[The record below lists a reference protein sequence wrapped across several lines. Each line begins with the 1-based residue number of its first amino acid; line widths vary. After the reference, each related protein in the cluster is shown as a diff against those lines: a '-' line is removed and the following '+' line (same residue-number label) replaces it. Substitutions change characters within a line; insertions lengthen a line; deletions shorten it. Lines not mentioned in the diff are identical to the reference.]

1 MRPSDILK
9 STAGLA
15 ALAAAMHAQPALAQT
30 SPAEEAETFFES
42 GGVYLD
48 ADQVIS
54 ERETG
59 RYIARG
65 DVEARYEARVLRAG
79 EVIYEPET
87 GRAFASGGVTI
98 IEPDGTVE
106 YAEEVELTEELT
118 AGVAQ
123 GFAARLPNDGKV
135 MAAYAT
141 RQPDN
146 TNILTNAVYTACP
159 IPEDSE
165 HPAWRIRARK
175 VTQDNEKE
183 MIYYRDAV
191 FELKGV
197 PVLYTPYLA
206 HPDPSVERKSGLLI
220 PTAGYSTR
228 TGAWYQQPVY
238 WAIGPSQDLLVAPRV
253 MTNVNP
259 LVGFEYR
266 KRFFSGVTEFE
277 GSFTYEQLFG
287 TDGNKFGDEQL
298 RGHIFGSGLFA
309 LSENWAWGFGVERVS
324 DDLYLRRY
332 SLREDDARRGLYR
345 AERRQLSTQIFS
357 VAQDDRYYASAAAI
371 SFQSLLGNLTDDEVP
386 AVLPIVEAR
395 HQFDLDRFG
404 RLETLFD
411 AVALQRED
419 GVDYRRATAQLDW
432 RTRWVTRN
440 GIVAHPFAQARSDIF
455 HIDDAFDPVTGA
467 PKNGDVTRFL
477 GLAGVDLS
485 YPMQKPGE
493 RIDWGFEPRLQL
505 ITAVGNNDELT
516 EFASDPDGSSLL
528 NQDSLTIDL
537 DRSNLFDINKFDG
550 FDRWEEGSRANVGAS
565 FSANWDESRASLFL
579 GQSFRT
585 DTDFLPENSGLETE
599 RSDYLVEAEY
609 VPAGPLS
616 LSARL
621 RVDED
626 DFKSQRMELSAAY
639 VGSRLLAVTNYL
651 KFSNDFTR
659 RGPQETANSFLQF
672 KLTDEWKVNYSN
684 RFDFERGET
693 RLQQFGLT
701 YEGCCM
707 AVSVVYQDNNTVD
720 REIGPVESIQI
731 RFSLKSLGQFGT
743 R

>member
-1 MRPSDILK
+1 
-9 STAGLA
+9 
-15 ALAAAMHAQPALAQT
+15 MHAHPALAQT
-30 SPAEEAETFFES
+30 SPTEEAETFFES

-54 ERETG
+54 ERDTG

-65 DVEARYEARVLRAG
+65 NVEARYEARVLRAG

-98 IEPDGTVE
+98 IEPDGNVE
-106 YAEEVELTEELT
+106 YAEEVELTDELT
-118 AGVAQ
+118 AGVAE

-141 RQPDN
+141 RQPDK

-159 IPEDSE
+159 IPEE
-165 HPAWRIRARK
+165 AGNPTWRIRARK

-220 PTAGYSTR
+220 PTAGYSSR

-238 WAIGPSQDLLVAPRV
+238 WAIGPSQDLLLAPRV
-253 MTNVNP
+253 MSNVNP
-259 LVGFEYR
+259 LLGFEYR
-266 KRFFSGVTEFE
+266 KRFFSGETEFE
-277 GSFTYEQLFG
+277 GSFTYEQLFD
-287 TDGNKFGDEQL
+287 TDGNKFDDEEL
-298 RGHIFGSGLFA
+298 RGHIFGSGRFA
-309 LSENWAWGFGVERVS
+309 LAENWAWGFGVERVS

-332 SLREDDARRGLYR
+332 DLREDNTRRGLYR

-357 VAQDDRYYASAAAI
+357 VLQDDDYYASAAAI

-386 AVLPIVEAR
+386 TVLPIVEAR
-395 HQFDLDRFG
+395 HQFDLDQFG
-404 RLETLFD
+404 RLEALFD
-411 AVALQRED
+411 AVALQREA

-432 RTRWVTRN
+432 KARWVTSN
-440 GIVAHPFAQARSDIF
+440 GIVAQPFAQARSDIF
-455 HIDDAFDPVTGA
+455 HIDDAFDPLTGD
-467 PKNGDVTRFL
+467 PKNGDFTQFL

-485 YPMQKPGE
+485 YPMQKSGE

-505 ITAVGNNDELT
+505 ISAVGDNDELA
-516 EFASDPDGSSLL
+516 EFASTPAADGSSLL

-537 DRSNLFDINKFDG
+537 DRSNLFELNKFDG
-550 FDRWEEGSRANVGAS
+550 FDRWEEGSRANIGADI
-565 FSANWDESRASLFL
+565 SANWDGSRASLFL

-585 DTDFLPENSGLETE
+585 ETAFLPESSGLKSE

-609 VPAGPLS
+609 VPSGPLS
-616 LSARL
+616 FSARL

-626 DFKSQRMELSAAY
+626 DFKSQRMELNAAY

-659 RGPQETANSFLQF
+659 RGPQETANSFIRL
-672 KLTDEWKVNYSN
+672 KLTDEWSASYSN

-693 RLQQFGLT
+693 RLQQFGLS

-707 AVSVVYQDNNTVD
+707 SVSLVYQDNNTVD